1 MYGLGTAT
9 APIVGAVAG
18 YNGAV
23 AGCNGYNGAVAVH
36 NGPLAGGLGPSMG
49 AGVPGVNSGFNH
61 GMLGS
66 TMTSRLGV
74 GAGQSGESGGRVSRA
89 GGGGGGGGGV
99 IGDMLRG
106 TGRGLALP
114 SNLMQVWAPVC
125 QAPLSM

>member
-74 GAGQSGESGGRVSRA
+74 GAGMVDLLATGLYRPVQASR
-89 GGGGGGGGGV
+89 
-99 IGDMLRG
+99 R
-106 TGRGLALP
+106 
-114 SNLMQVWAPVC
+114 S
-125 QAPLSM
+125 S